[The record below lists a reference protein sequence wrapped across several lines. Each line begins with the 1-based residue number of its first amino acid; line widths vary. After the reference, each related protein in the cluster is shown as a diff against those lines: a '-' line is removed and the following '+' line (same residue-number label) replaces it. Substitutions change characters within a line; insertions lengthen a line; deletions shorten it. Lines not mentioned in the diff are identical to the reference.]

1 MVEEGGKAECGV
13 NGGEL
18 WQTGI
23 QHQLKLSFHCTILFF
38 LIFFLLLHYSY
49 QTKCIYRSHLACGP
63 LNFMIYSRSLKP
75 KQFFPNKAP
84 WLILIQ
90 QFKRL

>member
-1 MVEEGGKAECGV
+1 MWGKWWGTV
-13 NGGEL
+13 TNWNTTSTQVIFSL
-18 WQTGI
+18 
-23 QHQLKLSFHCTILFF
+23 HYSFF

-84 WLILIQ
+84 
-90 QFKRL
+90 